1 MSESENNEEVTPTM
15 KQMEE
20 YDTLV
25 YTYLEQAQKLFGN
38 KTEYIFEGVSY
49 NNSTPKV
56 ILADSYFLTGE
67 KAYIIELNGNAVNDR
82 KDGIFQLSHEV
93 VHLLSPVEQ
102 DEEKGD
108 LVNYLEEGMACYFS
122 KVITEKET
130 ADLEYCEL
138 QFEKHE
144 KYKKAYELLV
154 SLLEIDNDALKK
166 LRSVT
171 EVISQIKPEDFET
184 AGLKVDKELVNAL
197 LSKF

>member
-1 MSESENNEEVTPTM
+1 MSDSEHNEEVTPTM

-25 YTYLEQAQKLFGN
+25 SAYLEEAQKLFGN
-38 KTEYIFEGVSY
+38 KTEYIFGGVSY

-56 ILADSYFLTGE
+56 IVSDSCFLTGE
-67 KAYIIELNGNAVNDR
+67 KTYFIELNGNAVIDR

-93 VHLLSPVEQ
+93 VHLLSPIEQ

-122 KVITEKET
+122 KIVTEKET

-144 KYKKAYELLV
+144 KYKKAYELFV
-154 SLLEIDNDALKK
+154 SLLQIDKDAVKK
-166 LRSVT
+166 LRVVT
-171 EVISQIKPEDFET
+171 EVISHIKPGDFET
-184 AGLKVDKELVNAL
+184 VGLKIDQELINAL

>member
-1 MSESENNEEVTPTM
+1 MSESEHNEEVTPAM

-25 YTYLEQAQKLFGN
+25 YTYLEEAQKLFGN

-49 NNSTPKV
+49 NNSTPKL
-56 ILADSYFLTGE
+56 ILTDSCFLTGE

-102 DEEKGD
+102 DEDEGN

-122 KVITEKET
+122 KSITEKET
-130 ADLEYCEL
+130 ADLEYCQL

-144 KYKKAYELLV
+144 KYKKAYELFV
-154 SLLEIDNDALKK
+154 SLLEIDKDAIKK
-166 LRSVT
+166 LRAIT
-171 EVISQIKPEDFET
+171 EVISQIKSEDFEA